1 MIPQVVKKIDIS
13 KLRIKKYGDW
23 DYSEVPT
30 KVLKELNITE
40 DEPFQIIDKE
50 KGEWDGKW
58 GIVQEFWVRDWQT
71 FYIIHESQSDYYFTN
86 LFKSEKKKK
95 EYAKLDTD
103 SYFKELKLSLTEQQL
118 FYIKHALE
126 LGFKQM
132 PQDDRETYDGILKM
146 FQGKIIMEKKYEFT
160 PQLAFANI
168 ETHMKTWAELTNAKN
183 FVVGISGGK
192 DSTVV
197 AMLLCAIFGKER
209 VYGVMMPQ
217 GVQSDIQDSMDVCS
231 ILGIRHTT
239 VNIGGSVSAIT
250 DEIYNNR
257 SKSGIYPTKDMDINL
272 PARIRMATLHAIGQ
286 CVNGRVINTSNLSE
300 DMVGYATQF
309 GDNAGAYAPLQGLT
323 VTEVMALGDY
333 VADMMFGKVE
343 YVKSKDGK
351 GILVTGDGEPIVV
364 GGNTKIGGL
373 YTVKEVR
380 GRLHTLIHKTPVDG
394 LQAQTD
400 EERLG
405 FTYADLDKFIRLD
418 EGSYEFKE
426 MIRKKYKQNKFK
438 LEIVQMPQ
446 PDFSYLPNF
455 VKD

>member
-1 MIPQVVKKIDIS
+1 MIPQVVKKVDFS
-13 KLRIKKYGDW
+13 KLRIKKYVDW
-23 DYSEVPT
+23 FYPEVST
-30 KVLKELNITE
+30 KTLAELNITE
-40 DEPFQIIDKE
+40 NEPFQIIDKE
-50 KGEWDGKW
+50 KGALDGKW
-58 GIVQEFWVRDWQT
+58 GIVQEFRVRDWQT
-71 FYIIHESQSDYYFTN
+71 FYIITEKQAEIYFTH
-86 LFKSEKKKK
+86 LFKASQKKK
-95 EYAKLDTD
+95 EY
-103 SYFKELKLSLTEQQL
+103 
-118 FYIKHALE
+118 
-126 LGFKQM
+126 M
-132 PQDDRETYDGILKM
+132 
-146 FQGKIIMEKKYEFT
+146 IMEMKYEFT

-168 ETHMKTWAELTNAKN
+168 ETHMKTWAWQTNAKN

-217 GVQSDIQDSMDVCS
+217 GEQSDIQDSIDVCN

-250 DEIYNNR
+250 DEIYKNR

-272 PARIRMATLHAIGQ
+272 PARIRMSTLHAIGQ

-309 GDNAGAYAPLQGLT
+309 GDNAGSYAPLQGLT
-323 VTEVMALGDY
+323 VTEVKELGKYLIDILGIDE
-333 VADMMFGKVE
+333 VIAWE
-343 YVKSKDGK
+343 TLSK
-351 GILVTGDGEPIVV
+351 PI
-364 GGNTKIGGL
+364 
-373 YTVKEVR
+373 TVRE
-380 GRLHTLIHKTPVDG
+380 RLIKLIDKTPVDG
-394 LQAQTD
+394 LQEQSD

-405 FTYADLDKFIRLD
+405 FSYADLDKFIRLN
-418 EGSYEFKE
+418 EGSDEFKE
-426 MIRKKYKQNKFK
+426 MIRKKYQQNKFK

>member
-1 MIPQVVKKIDIS
+1 MIPQTVKKIDIS
-13 KLRIKKYGDW
+13 KLRIKKYVDW
-23 DYSEVPT
+23 VYPEVST
-30 KVLKELNITE
+30 KTLAELNITE
-40 DEPFQIIDKE
+40 NEPFQIIDKE
-50 KGEWDGKW
+50 KGALDGKW

-71 FYIIHESQSDYYFTN
+71 FYIITEKQAEFYFTH
-86 LFKSEKKKK
+86 LFKASEKKK
-95 EYAKLDTD
+95 EY
-103 SYFKELKLSLTEQQL
+103 
-118 FYIKHALE
+118 
-126 LGFKQM
+126 M
-132 PQDDRETYDGILKM
+132 
-146 FQGKIIMEKKYEFT
+146 IMEKKYEFT

-168 ETHMKTWAELTNAKN
+168 ELHMKMWAEQTNAKN

-217 GVQSDIQDSMDVCS
+217 DYQNDIIDSIDVCN

-239 VNIGGSVSAIT
+239 VNVGDSVSAIT
-250 DEIYNNR
+250 SQICDAR
-257 SKSGIYPTKDMDINL
+257 RVSGIYPTKDMEINL

-286 CVNGRVINTSNLSE
+286 CVDGRVINTSNLSE

-323 VTEVMALGDY
+323 VTEVKELGDY

-364 GGNTKIGGL
+364 GGHTKIAEL
-373 YTVKEVR
+373 YTEKEVR

-394 LQAQTD
+394 LQAQSD
-400 EERLG
+400 EQRLG
-405 FTYADLDKFIRLD
+405 FTYADLDKFIRLN
-418 EGSYEFKE
+418 EGSDEFKAL
-426 MIRKKYKQNKFK
+426 IRKKYQQNKFK

>member
-1 MIPQVVKKIDIS
+1 MIPQTVKKINIS
-13 KLRIKKYGDW
+13 KLRIQKDS
-23 DYSEVPT
+23 DYLEVST
-30 KVLKELNITE
+30 KTLAKLNITE
-40 DEPFQIIDKE
+40 DEPFQIIDE
-50 KGEWDGKW
+50 GGNLN
-58 GIVQEFWVRDWQT
+58 GTFVIVREFRIRDWQT
-71 FYIIHESQSDYYFTN
+71 ITIISEKQAEFYFTH
-86 LFKSEKKKK
+86 LFKASEKKK
-95 EYAKLDTD
+95 EY
-103 SYFKELKLSLTEQQL
+103 
-118 FYIKHALE
+118 
-126 LGFKQM
+126 M
-132 PQDDRETYDGILKM
+132 
-146 FQGKIIMEKKYEFT
+146 IMEKTYEFT

-168 ETHMKTWAELTNAKN
+168 ETHMKTWAWQTNAKN

-197 AMLLCAIFGKER
+197 AMLLCAIFGKDR

-217 GVQSDIQDSMDVCS
+217 GEQSDIQDSIDVCN

-250 DEIYNNR
+250 DEIYKNR

-272 PARIRMATLHAIGQ
+272 PARIRMSTLHAIGQ
-286 CVNGRVINTSNLSE
+286 CVDGRVINTSNLSE

-323 VTEVMALGDY
+323 VTEVKELGKYLID
-333 VADMMFGKVE
+333 VLGIDEVIAWETF
-343 YVKSKDGK
+343 SK
-351 GILVTGDGEPIVV
+351 PI
-364 GGNTKIGGL
+364 TLK
-373 YTVKEVR
+373 T
-380 GRLHTLIHKTPVDG
+380 RLISLIEKTPVDG

-400 EERLG
+400 EQRLG
-405 FTYADLDKFIRLD
+405 FTYADLDKFIRLN
-418 EGSYEFKE
+418 EGTDEFKE

>member
-1 MIPQVVKKIDIS
+1 M
-13 KLRIKKYGDW
+13 
-23 DYSEVPT
+23 E
-30 KVLKELNITE
+30 
-40 DEPFQIIDKE
+40 
-50 KGEWDGKW
+50 
-58 GIVQEFWVRDWQT
+58 
-71 FYIIHESQSDYYFTN
+71 
-86 LFKSEKKKK
+86 K
-95 EYAKLDTD
+95 EYN
-103 SYFKELKLSLTEQQL
+103 
-118 FYIKHALE
+118 
-126 LGFKQM
+126 
-132 PQDDRETYDGILKM
+132 
-146 FQGKIIMEKKYEFT
+146 FT
-160 PQLAFANI
+160 PQVAFANI
-168 ETHMKTWAELTNAKN
+168 QLHMKMWAEQTNAKN

-209 VYGVMMPQ
+209 VW
-217 GVQSDIQDSMDVCS
+217 GVQLPQDLQNDYVDAKDVID
-231 ILGIRHTT
+231 ILGINRYEINVGYAVSDIERQI
-239 VNIGGSVSAIT
+239 VNQ
-250 DEIYNNR
+250 R
-257 SKSGIYPTKDMDINL
+257 KSTGVYPTKDMEINL
-272 PARIRMATLHAIGQ
+272 PARIRMAALHAVGQ
-286 CVNGRVINTSNLSE
+286 CVDGRVINTSNLSE

-364 GGNTKIGGL
+364 GGNSKVSGL
-373 YTVKEVR
+373 YTKKGVR

-405 FTYADLDKFIRLD
+405 FTYADLDRFIRYD
-418 EGSYEFKE
+418 EGTDEFKTL
-426 MIRKKYKQNKFK
+426 IKKKYQQNKFK

-455 VKD
+455 VK

>member
-1 MIPQVVKKIDIS
+1 MKKISLIGCRLRDDGNLDI
-13 KLRIKKYGDW
+13 
-23 DYSEVPT
+23 PT
-30 KVLKELNITE
+30 KKLKECEIKE
-40 DEPFQIIDKE
+40 DELFELVGYAGDTWAGKKVIVHEFCDDNYQKAIPIE
-50 KGEWDGKW
+50 KVNLWALLLNKCKRIEGYLPD
-58 GIVQEFWVRDWQT
+58 VDWT
-71 FYIIHESQSDYYFTN
+71 
-86 LFKSEKKKK
+86 K
-95 EYAKLDTD
+95 DTI
-103 SYFKELKLSLTEQQL
+103 KELYE
-118 FYIKHALE
+118 
-126 LGFKQM
+126 
-132 PQDDRETYDGILKM
+132 RKM
-146 FQGKIIMEKKYEFT
+146 KMEKKYEFT

-168 ETHMKTWAELTNAKN
+168 ETHMKMWAELTNAKN

-217 GVQSDIQDSMDVCS
+217 GKQSDIQDSIDVCD
-231 ILGIRHTT
+231 ILGIHPITID
-239 VNIGGSVSAIT
+239 VGESVASIT
-250 DEIYNNR
+250 SQIWYHRYE
-257 SKSGIYPTKDMDINL
+257 SGIYPTKDMEINL
-272 PARIRMATLHAIGQ
+272 PARIRMSTLHAIGQ

-323 VTEVMALGDY
+323 VTEVKELGKY
-333 VADMMFGKVE
+333 
-343 YVKSKDGK
+343 
-351 GILVTGDGEPIVV
+351 L
-364 GGNTKIGGL
+364 TKILFGEFDEL
-373 YTVKEVR
+373 SDESVICKNYKER
-380 GRLHTLIHKTPVDG
+380 SYIKRFIELIDKTPVDG

-418 EGSYEFKE
+418 EGSYEFKTL
-426 MIRKKYKQNKFK
+426 IRKKYKQNKFK

>member
-1 MIPQVVKKIDIS
+1 MIPQMVKKIDIS
-13 KLRIKKYGDW
+13 KLRIKKDS
-23 DYSEVPT
+23 DYLEVST
-30 KVLKELNITE
+30 KTLAKLNITE
-40 DEPFQIIDKE
+40 DEPFQIIDE
-50 KGEWDGKW
+50 GGNLNGKFA
-58 GIVQEFWVRDWQT
+58 IVREFRVRDWQT
-71 FYIIHESQSDYYFTN
+71 ITIISEKQAEFYFTH
-86 LFKSEKKKK
+86 LFKASQKKK
-95 EYAKLDTD
+95 EY
-103 SYFKELKLSLTEQQL
+103 
-118 FYIKHALE
+118 
-126 LGFKQM
+126 M
-132 PQDDRETYDGILKM
+132 
-146 FQGKIIMEKKYEFT
+146 IMEKKYDFT

-168 ETHMKTWAELTNAKN
+168 ETHMKTWAWQTNAKN

-217 GVQSDIQDSMDVCS
+217 GEQSDIQDSMDVCD

-250 DEIYNNR
+250 DEIYKNR

-272 PARIRMATLHAIGQ
+272 PARIRMSTLHAIGQ
-286 CVNGRVINTSNLSE
+286 CVDGRVINTSNLSE

-323 VTEVMALGDY
+323 VTEVKELGKY
-333 VADMMFGKVE
+333 LIEVL
-343 YVKSKDGK
+343 
-351 GILVTGDGEPIVV
+351 GISMVSLMT
-364 GGNTKIGGL
+364 N
-373 YTVKEVR
+373 
-380 GRLHTLIHKTPVDG
+380 LIDKTPVDG

-418 EGSYEFKE
+418 EGSDEFKAL
-426 MIRKKYKQNKFK
+426 IRKKYQQNKFK

>member
-1 MIPQVVKKIDIS
+1 MKKISLVGCSLNGHGNLNVPS
-13 KLRIKKYGDW
+13 KK
-23 DYSEVPT
+23 
-30 KVLKELNITE
+30 LKELNITE
-40 DEPFQIIDKE
+40 DEPFELVGYAGDTWSGKIAIVREFSRGDYQTAISISKE
-50 KGEWDGKW
+50 Q
-58 GIVQEFWVRDWQT
+58 V
-71 FYIIHESQSDYYFTN
+71 YYYFDR
-86 LFKSEKKKK
+86 LFESEKKKK
-95 EYAKLDTD
+95 EY
-103 SYFKELKLSLTEQQL
+103 
-118 FYIKHALE
+118 
-126 LGFKQM
+126 M
-132 PQDDRETYDGILKM
+132 
-146 FQGKIIMEKKYEFT
+146 IMEKRYEFT

-168 ETHMKTWAELTNAKN
+168 ETHMKMWAEQTNAKN

-217 GVQSDIQDSMDVCS
+217 GEQSDIQDSRDVCS
-231 ILGIRHTT
+231 ILGIHHTIINICDS
-239 VNIGGSVSAIT
+239 VNALTSQIWQ
-250 DEIYNNR
+250 NR
-257 SKSGIYPTKDMDINL
+257 SDSGIYPTKDMEINL
-272 PARIRMATLHAIGQ
+272 PARIRMSTLHAIGQ

-323 VTEVMALGDY
+323 VTEVKELGKYLIEVLGIEDKEYSAPALNRY
-333 VADMMFGKVE
+333 VSIPNKKRLIE
-343 YVKSKDGK
+343 
-351 GILVTGDGEPIVV
+351 LVD
-364 GGNTKIGGL
+364 
-373 YTVKEVR
+373 
-380 GRLHTLIHKTPVDG
+380 KTPVDG

>member
-13 KLRIKKYGDW
+13 KLRIKKYVDW
-23 DYSEVPT
+23 DYTEVST
-30 KVLKELNITE
+30 KTLAELNITE
-40 DEPFQIIDKE
+40 DEPFQIIDE
-50 KGEWDGKW
+50 GGDWNGKFA
-58 GIVQEFWVRDWQT
+58 IVREFRINDWQT
-71 FYIIHESQSDYYFTN
+71 FYIITEKQAEIYFTH
-86 LFKSEKKKK
+86 LFKASEKKK
-95 EYAKLDTD
+95 EY
-103 SYFKELKLSLTEQQL
+103 
-118 FYIKHALE
+118 
-126 LGFKQM
+126 M
-132 PQDDRETYDGILKM
+132 
-146 FQGKIIMEKKYEFT
+146 IMEKKYEFT

-197 AMLLCAIFGKER
+197 AMLLCAIFGKDR

-217 GVQSDIQDSMDVCS
+217 GEQSDIQDSIDVCN
-231 ILGIRHTT
+231 ILGMRHTT

-250 DEIYNNR
+250 DEIYKNR

-272 PARIRMATLHAIGQ
+272 PARIRMSTLHAVGQ
-286 CVNGRVINTSNLSE
+286 CVDARVINTSNLSE

-323 VTEVMALGDY
+323 VTEVKELGKY
-333 VADMMFGKVE
+333 
-343 YVKSKDGK
+343 
-351 GILVTGDGEPIVV
+351 L
-364 GGNTKIGGL
+364 TKILFGEFEEPYDDGVICKN
-373 YTVKEVR
+373 YKER
-380 GRLHTLIHKTPVDG
+380 SYIKRLIELVDKTPVDG

-400 EERLG
+400 EQRLG

-455 VKD
+455 VKG

>member
-1 MIPQVVKKIDIS
+1 MIPQTVKKIDIS
-13 KLRIKKYGDW
+13 KLRIKKYVDW
-23 DYSEVPT
+23 EYTEVST
-30 KVLKELNITE
+30 KTLGELNITE
-40 DEPFQIIDKE
+40 DEPFQIIDE
-50 KGEWDGKW
+50 GGNWNGKFA
-58 GIVQEFWVRDWQT
+58 IVREFWVMDWQP
-71 FYIIHESQSDYYFTN
+71 FYIITEKQAEIYFTN
-86 LFKSEKKKK
+86 LFKDSEKKK
-95 EYAKLDTD
+95 EY
-103 SYFKELKLSLTEQQL
+103 
-118 FYIKHALE
+118 
-126 LGFKQM
+126 M
-132 PQDDRETYDGILKM
+132 
-146 FQGKIIMEKKYEFT
+146 IMEKKYEFT

-168 ETHMKTWAELTNAKN
+168 ETHMKVWAEQTNAKN

-217 GVQSDIQDSMDVCS
+217 GEQSDIQDSIDVCDA
-231 ILGIRHTT
+231 LGIHHTT
-239 VNIGGSVSAIT
+239 VNIGGSVSVIT
-250 DEIYNNR
+250 DEIYKNR
-257 SKSGIYPTKDMDINL
+257 SKSGIYPTKDMEINL

-286 CVNGRVINTSNLSE
+286 CVDGRVINTSNISE

-323 VTEVMALGDY
+323 VTEVKALGDY
-333 VADMMFGKVE
+333 IADLIFGKIE

-351 GILVTGDGEPIVV
+351 GILVTGDGERIVV
-364 GGNTKIGGL
+364 GGYTKIAEC
-373 YTVKEVR
+373 YTQKEIR

-405 FTYADLDKFIRLD
+405 FTYADLDKFIRFN
-418 EGSYEFKE
+418 EGSDKFKE
-426 MIRKKYKQNKFK
+426 LIRKKYKQNKFK

-455 VKD
+455 VKDND

>member
-1 MIPQVVKKIDIS
+1 MKKISLVGCSLNSYGNLNVPS
-13 KLRIKKYGDW
+13 KK
-23 DYSEVPT
+23 
-30 KVLKELNITE
+30 LKELNITE
-40 DEPFQIIDKE
+40 DEPFELVGYAGDT
-50 KGEWDGKW
+50 WAGKIA
-58 GIVQEFWVRDWQT
+58 IVREFYDNDYQT
-71 FYIIHESQSDYYFTN
+71 AISISEEQAYHYFN
-86 LFKSEKKKK
+86 SLFKSEKKKK
-95 EYAKLDTD
+95 EYL
-103 SYFKELKLSLTEQQL
+103 
-118 FYIKHALE
+118 
-126 LGFKQM
+126 
-132 PQDDRETYDGILKM
+132 
-146 FQGKIIMEKKYEFT
+146 IMEKKYEFT

-168 ETHMKTWAELTNAKN
+168 ETHMKMWAEQTNAKN

-197 AMLLCAIFGKER
+197 VMLLCAIFGKER

-217 GVQSDIQDSMDVCS
+217 GMQPDIQDSIDVCD
-231 ILGIRHTT
+231 ILGIHPITID
-239 VNIGGSVSAIT
+239 VGESVASIT
-250 DEIYNNR
+250 SQIWYHR
-257 SKSGIYPTKDMDINL
+257 SESGIYPTKDMEINL
-272 PARIRMATLHAIGQ
+272 PARIRMATLHAVGQ
-286 CVNGRVINTSNLSE
+286 CVDGRVINTSNLSE

-333 VADMMFGKVE
+333 VADMMFGEVE
-343 YVKSKDGK
+343 YVKSKDGS

-364 GGNTKIGGL
+364 GGNTKIAGL

-380 GRLHTLIHKTPVDG
+380 GRLHTFIHKTPVDG

-418 EGSYEFKE
+418 EGSDEFKE

-455 VKD
+455 VSELQ

>member
-1 MIPQVVKKIDIS
+1 MIPQTVKKINSS
-13 KLRIKKYGDW
+13 KFRFLGGVFKV
-23 DYSEVPT
+23 ST
-30 KVLKELNITE
+30 KTLAELNITE
-40 DEPFQIIDKE
+40 DEPFQIIDK
-50 KGEWDGKW
+50 GGSWDGKFA
-58 GIVQEFWVRDWQT
+58 IVREFWINDWQMIS
-71 FYIIHESQSDYYFTN
+71 IITEKQAEFYFTH
-86 LFKSEKKKK
+86 LFKASQKKK
-95 EYAKLDTD
+95 EY
-103 SYFKELKLSLTEQQL
+103 
-118 FYIKHALE
+118 
-126 LGFKQM
+126 M
-132 PQDDRETYDGILKM
+132 
-146 FQGKIIMEKKYEFT
+146 IMEMKYEFT

-168 ETHMKTWAELTNAKN
+168 ELHMKMWAEQTNAKN

-217 GVQSDIQDSMDVCS
+217 GMQSDIQDSKDVCD
-231 ILGIRHTT
+231 ILGIHKTI
-239 VNIGGSVSAIT
+239 VNIGESVDALTSQIWQ
-250 DEIYNNR
+250 NR
-257 SKSGIYPTKDMDINL
+257 CDSGIYPTKDMEINL

-323 VTEVMALGDY
+323 VTEVKALGKSLIDVLGIEDKEYSAPAQNRY
-333 VADMMFGKVE
+333 VSIPNKKRLTE
-343 YVKSKDGK
+343 
-351 GILVTGDGEPIVV
+351 LVD
-364 GGNTKIGGL
+364 
-373 YTVKEVR
+373 
-380 GRLHTLIHKTPVDG
+380 KTPVDG

-418 EGSYEFKE
+418 EGSYEFKAL
-426 MIRKKYKQNKFK
+426 IRKKYQQNKFK